1 MLTKQPLDGNR
12 CWKKKKKV
20 GLVIRDK
27 YSAMTTNQEII
38 RVHNNKLHKR
48 KEKYKQLEMK
58 FETVNLNI

>member
-1 MLTKQPLDGNR
+1 MLTKQHLDCSR

-38 RVHNNKLHKR
+38 RVHNNELHKR

-58 FETVNLNI
+58 FERVNLNI